1 MADSLEPQGRPFHG
15 EQYITLTLI
24 SKSRMDRL
32 INIPEKSWL
41 RGGTPNENRIVPWGV
56 QSIGH
61 EGIDFCRGRL
71 ETDIVN
77 EAIAALVKELP

>member
-1 MADSLEPQGRPFHG
+1 
-15 EQYITLTLI
+15 
-24 SKSRMDRL
+24 MDRL